1 MHELIERDQPGLG
14 PLGGVR
20 SWQLRS
26 AATHKGPRKV
36 RWCWWKPEGRLGL
49 VGVAGMHGNLAGAF
63 ERLLAFVMP
72 PPWNMCAMWSCRV
85 CTRQPCRLRRSPCCE
100 CVGMSRLRVATAWL
114 WLASMAFRR
123 AERHGFEHLRFM
135 LKVLCPF
142 KWLQNIDTTKSHIL
156 SSRSN

>member
-14 PLGGVR
+14 PLGGAR

-36 RWCWWKPEGRLGL
+36 RWWKPEGRLGL

-72 PPWNMCAMWSCRV
+72 PPLEHVCAVVM
-85 CTRQPCRLRRSPCCE
+85 PCLYTSAVPF
-100 CVGMSRLRVATAWL
+100 TAVT
-114 WLASMAFRR
+114 
-123 AERHGFEHLRFM
+123 
-135 LKVLCPF
+135 VL
-142 KWLQNIDTTKSHIL
+142 
-156 SSRSN
+156 